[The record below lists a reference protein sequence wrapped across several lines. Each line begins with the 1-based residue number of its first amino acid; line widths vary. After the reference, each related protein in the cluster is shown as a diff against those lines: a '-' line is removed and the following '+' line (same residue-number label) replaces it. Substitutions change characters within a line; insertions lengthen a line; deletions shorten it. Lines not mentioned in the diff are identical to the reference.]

1 MMMTV
6 NERTFYLWKL
16 EFWWVA
22 FNKEEFYPERRK
34 HLFKNV
40 FWRK

>member
-1 MMMTV
+1 MVTI
-6 NERTFYLWKL
+6 NERTFYIWKL

-22 FNKEEFYPERRK
+22 FNKEEFYPEDRK

-40 FWRK
+40 FWRI